1 MKEIVFSRQADKA
14 LRSMT
19 TNQAARIKA
28 KIGQYARDPGSLAN
42 NAKRLQG
49 TDLMR
54 LRIGDWRV
62 VFDEDGHVLAILVIT
77 SRGSAYGG

>member
-1 MKEIVFSRQADKA
+1 MKEIIFARQADKA
-14 LRSMT
+14 LRSMP

-28 KIGQYARDPGSLAN
+28 KIGQYARDPASLAN
-42 NAKRLQG
+42 NVKRLQG

-62 VFDEDGHVLAILVIT
+62 VFDEDGHVLAILEIA
-77 SRGSAYGG
+77 SRGSAYGA